1 MLVYIGNFGLV
12 PILFFLATALFL
24 YSKPIF
30 NTFYFWASFLVL
42 LVMALNTPPSFI
54 VAAFYA
60 FLFYIILGLK
70 NLIFINRANW
80 HQALHLLLFY
90 ALFIHFWNIGDEAT
104 FLLRLVGIFAASLL
118 LIREFFKVVAVDS
131 PKRRVV
137 ASWVL
142 ALLITE
148 AVWVISWLPIGFLNS
163 SALASL
169 IVFTLIN
176 LTLQNFKGILNKKI
190 VLSAITF
197 FVLFA
202 LLIFLTSKWRM

>member
-1 MLVYIGNFGLV
+1 MALKLKSVLRSQQSTLLFKALIFWGFLMLVYIGNFGLV
-12 PILFFLATALFL
+12 PILFF
-24 YSKPIF
+24 
-30 NTFYFWASFLVL
+30 

-163 SALASL
+163 SPLASL

-176 LTLQNFKGILNKKI
+176 LTLQ
-190 VLSAITF
+190 
-197 FVLFA
+197 
-202 LLIFLTSKWRM
+202 